1 MASSFGAR
9 NVYVFSF
16 AGNAYSGLTRNYL
29 EEGTLKSKQEKKVK
43 EEMGPFLEEGEEV
56 RAVLVARPRGWT
68 QSMAG
73 GKTLGVGQMLGGRQQ
88 QKAQEGAGEGGIRL
102 ASPGALVLTQRRL
115 LTVQT
120 GEALGM
126 GVGGS
131 VKEVL
136 SAVPI
141 TDVDS
146 IKVKR
151 LLLGYVVTLKVR
163 GSEFK
168 LEANAAAGAKPMAE
182 ALERAKA
189 EA

>member
-1 MASSFGAR
+1 
-9 NVYVFSF
+9 V
-16 AGNAYSGLTRNYL
+16 
-29 EEGTLKSKQEKKVK
+29 KSKQEKKVK
-43 EEMGPFLEEGEEV
+43 DQMGPFLEEGEEV
-56 RAVLVARPRGWT
+56 RAVLIARPRGWT
-68 QSMAG
+68 QASAG
-73 GKTLGVGQMLGGRQQ
+73 SETLGGHQQ
-88 QKAQEGAGEGGIRL
+88 EKAQAGAGEAGIQL
-102 ASPGALVLTQRRL
+102 ASPGGLVLTNKRL

-141 TDVDS
+141 SEVDS
-146 IKVKR
+146 FKVRR
-151 LLLGYVVTLKVR
+151 LLLGYVVTLTVR

-168 LEANAAAGAKPMAE
+168 LEANAAAGAKPMAQ

>member
-1 MASSFGAR
+1 M
-9 NVYVFSF
+9 
-16 AGNAYSGLTRNYL
+16 
-29 EEGTLKSKQEKKVK
+29 KSKQEHKVK

-56 RAVLVARPRGWT
+56 RAVLIARPRGWT

-73 GKTLGVGQMLGGRQQ
+73 GRTLGVGQAIGGRA
-88 QKAQEGAGEGGIRL
+88 QKQARTGAEEAGIKL
-102 ASPGALVLTQRRL
+102 ASPGAIVLTQKRL

-120 GEALGM
+120 GEALVM
-126 GVGGS
+126 GKGGS

-136 SAVPI
+136 SAIPVS
-141 TDVDS
+141 DVDS

-182 ALERAKA
+182 ALERAKI

>member
-1 MASSFGAR
+1 LEDLFTLATLGVRVAPG
-9 NVYVFSF
+9 YV
-16 AGNAYSGLTRNYL
+16 GG
-29 EEGTLKSKQEKKVK
+29 GHVKSKQEKKVM
-43 EEMGPFLEEGEEV
+43 EEMGLFLEEGEEV
-56 RAVLVARPRGWT
+56 RAVLIARPRGWT

-73 GKTLGVGQMLGGRQQ
+73 GRTLGVGQALGGRKQ
-88 QKAQEGAGEGGIRL
+88 QKARGGAEEAGIQL

-120 GEALGM
+120 GEALGL

-131 VKEVL
+131 VNEVL
-136 SAVPI
+136 SAVPVS
-141 TDVDS
+141 DVDS

-151 LLLGYVVTLKVR
+151 LLLGYVVTLTVR

-182 ALERAKA
+182 ALERAKT

>member
-1 MASSFGAR
+1 M
-9 NVYVFSF
+9 
-16 AGNAYSGLTRNYL
+16 
-29 EEGTLKSKQEKKVK
+29 KSKQEKKVS

-56 RAVLVARPRGWT
+56 RAVLIARPRGWT

-73 GKTLGVGQMLGGRQQ
+73 SGDLGGHQQ
-88 QKAQEGAGEGGIRL
+88 QKAEAGAAESGIRL
-102 ASPGALVLTQRRL
+102 ASPGGLVLTNKRL

-131 VKEVL
+131 VKEVP
-136 SAVPI
+136 VPI

-146 IKVKR
+146 IKVRR
-151 LLLGYVVTLKVR
+151 LLLGYVVTLTVR

-168 LEANAAAGAKPMAE
+168 LEANAAAGAKPMAK

>member
-1 MASSFGAR
+1 M
-9 NVYVFSF
+9 
-16 AGNAYSGLTRNYL
+16 
-29 EEGTLKSKQEKKVK
+29 SKQEKRVK
-43 EEMGPFLEEGEEV
+43 EQMGPFLEEGEEV
-56 RAVLVARPRGWT
+56 RAVLIARPRGWT
-68 QSMAG
+68 QATAG
-73 GKTLGVGQMLGGRQQ
+73 SAQLGGDQQ
-88 QKAQEGAGEGGIRL
+88 QKAETGAAEAGIRL
-102 ASPGALVLTQRRL
+102 ASPGGLVLTNKRL

-146 IKVKR
+146 IKVRR
-151 LLLGYVVTLKVR
+151 LLLGYVVTLTVR
-163 GSEFK
+163 GSELK
-168 LEANAAAGAKPMAE
+168 LEANASAGAKPMAKE
-182 ALERAKA
+182 LERAKA

>member
-1 MASSFGAR
+1 M
-9 NVYVFSF
+9 
-16 AGNAYSGLTRNYL
+16 
-29 EEGTLKSKQEKKVK
+29 KSKQEKKVA

-56 RAVLVARPRGWT
+56 RAVLIARPRGWT

-73 GKTLGVGQMLGGRQQ
+73 GHTLGVGQAIGGHKQQ
-88 QKAQEGAGEGGIRL
+88 QARSGAEEAGIQL
-102 ASPGALVLTQRRL
+102 ASPGGIVLTNKRL
-115 LTVQT
+115 LTVKT
-120 GEALGM
+120 GEAVGM

-141 TDVDS
+141 TAVDS
-146 IKVKR
+146 FKVKR
-151 LLLGYVVTLKVR
+151 LLLGYVVTLTVQ

-182 ALERAKA
+182 ALERAKI

>member
-1 MASSFGAR
+1 M
-9 NVYVFSF
+9 
-16 AGNAYSGLTRNYL
+16 
-29 EEGTLKSKQEKKVK
+29 KSKQEKKVT
-43 EEMGPFLEEGEEV
+43 EEMGPFLEEDEEV
-56 RAVLVARPRGWT
+56 RAVLIARPRGWT
-68 QSMAG
+68 QSAAG
-73 GKTLGVGQMLGGRQQ
+73 GVQTLGVASAIGRRK
-88 QKAQEGAGEGGIRL
+88 QKEAREGAEEAGIQL
-102 ASPGALVLTQRRL
+102 ASPGAIVLTQRRL
-115 LTVQT
+115 LTVKT

-126 GVGGS
+126 GKGGS

-141 TDVDS
+141 TEVDS
-146 IKVKR
+146 ITVKR

-182 ALERAKA
+182 ALDRAKA

>member
-1 MASSFGAR
+1 M
-9 NVYVFSF
+9 
-16 AGNAYSGLTRNYL
+16 
-29 EEGTLKSKQEKKVK
+29 KSKQEQKVK

-56 RAVLVARPRGWT
+56 RAVLIARPRGWT
-68 QSMAG
+68 QTTAG
-73 GKTLGVGQMLGGRQQ
+73 GRTLGVGKAIGRHAQ
-88 QKAQEGAGEGGIRL
+88 QKARGGAEEAGIQL
-102 ASPGALVLTQRRL
+102 ASPGAIVLTQRRL

-120 GEALGM
+120 GEAVGM

-136 SAVPI
+136 SAVAI
-141 TDVDS
+141 SDVDS

-151 LLLGYVVTLKVR
+151 LLLGYVVTLTVQ

-182 ALERAKA
+182 AFKQAKI

>member
-1 MASSFGAR
+1 M
-9 NVYVFSF
+9 
-16 AGNAYSGLTRNYL
+16 
-29 EEGTLKSKQEKKVK
+29 KSKQEKKVK
-43 EEMGPFLEEGEEV
+43 DEMGPFLEEGEEV
-56 RAVLVARPRGWT
+56 RAVLIARPRGWT
-68 QSMAG
+68 QSTAG
-73 GKTLGVGQMLGGRQQ
+73 SLELGGRQQ
-88 QKAQEGAGEGGIRL
+88 QKAHGGAEEAGIQL
-102 ASPGALVLTQRRL
+102 ASPGAIVLTQKRL

-126 GVGGS
+126 GKGGS

-151 LLLGYVVTLKVR
+151 LLLGYVVTLKVQ

-182 ALERAKA
+182 ALDRAKA

>member
-1 MASSFGAR
+1 M
-9 NVYVFSF
+9 
-16 AGNAYSGLTRNYL
+16 
-29 EEGTLKSKQEKKVK
+29 KSKQEQKVK
-43 EEMGPFLEEGEEV
+43 DEMGPFLEEGEEV
-56 RAVLVARPRGWT
+56 RAVLIARPRGWT
-68 QSMAG
+68 QSTAG
-73 GKTLGVGQMLGGRQQ
+73 SQELGGRQQ
-88 QKAQEGAGEGGIRL
+88 QKAHGGAEEAGIQL
-102 ASPGALVLTQRRL
+102 ASPGAIVLTQKRL

-126 GVGGS
+126 GKGGS

-151 LLLGYVVTLKVR
+151 LLLGYVVTLKVQ

-182 ALERAKA
+182 ALDRAKA

>member
-1 MASSFGAR
+1 M
-9 NVYVFSF
+9 
-16 AGNAYSGLTRNYL
+16 
-29 EEGTLKSKQEKKVK
+29 KSKQEKKVK
-43 EEMGPFLEEGEEV
+43 EEMGRFLEEGEDV
-56 RAVLVARPRGWT
+56 RAVLIARPRGWT
-68 QSMAG
+68 QTTAG
-73 GKTLGVGQMLGGRQQ
+73 GRTLGVGQAIGGHAQ
-88 QKAQEGAGEGGIRL
+88 QKARGGAQEAGIQLG
-102 ASPGALVLTQRRL
+102 SPGALVLTQKRL

-120 GEALGM
+120 GEALGL
-126 GVGGS
+126 GAGGS

-141 TDVDS
+141 SDVDS

-168 LEANAAAGAKPMAE
+168 LEANAAAGAKPLAE
-182 ALERAKA
+182 ALERAKI

>member
-1 MASSFGAR
+1 
-9 NVYVFSF
+9 V
-16 AGNAYSGLTRNYL
+16 
-29 EEGTLKSKQEKKVK
+29 KSRQEKKLK
-43 EEMGPFLEEGEEV
+43 EEIGPFLEEGEEV
-56 RAVLVARPRGWT
+56 RAVLIARPRGWT
-68 QSMAG
+68 QSSAG
-73 GKTLGVGQMLGGRQQ
+73 VEAIGGRQE
-88 QKAQEGAGEGGIRL
+88 QKAHAGAEEAGIRL
-102 ASPGALVLTQRRL
+102 ASPGGLVLTNKRL
-115 LTVQT
+115 LTVQI

-146 IKVKR
+146 IKVRR
-151 LLLGYVVTLKVR
+151 LLLGYVVTLTVR

-168 LEANAAAGAKPMAE
+168 LEANAAAGAKPMAK
-182 ALERAKA
+182 ALEQAKA

>member
-1 MASSFGAR
+1 
-9 NVYVFSF
+9 V
-16 AGNAYSGLTRNYL
+16 
-29 EEGTLKSKQEKKVK
+29 KSRQEKKLK
-43 EEMGPFLEEGEEV
+43 EEIGPFLEEGEEV
-56 RAVLVARPRGWT
+56 RAVLIARPRGWS
-68 QSMAG
+68 QSTG
-73 GKTLGVGQMLGGRQQ
+73 GLPALGDHQQ
-88 QKAQEGAGEGGIRL
+88 QKAEAGAAEAGVRL
-102 ASPGALVLTQRRL
+102 ASPGGLVLTNRRL

-131 VKEVL
+131 LKEVL

-146 IKVKR
+146 IKVRR
-151 LLLGYVVTLKVR
+151 LLLGYVVTLTVR

-168 LEANAAAGAKPMAE
+168 LEANAAAGAKPMAQ

>member
-1 MASSFGAR
+1 
-9 NVYVFSF
+9 
-16 AGNAYSGLTRNYL
+16 
-29 EEGTLKSKQEKKVK
+29 
-43 EEMGPFLEEGEEV
+43 
-56 RAVLVARPRGWT
+56 
-68 QSMAG
+68 
-73 GKTLGVGQMLGGRQQ
+73 
-88 QKAQEGAGEGGIRL
+88 
-102 ASPGALVLTQRRL
+102 VLTNKRL

-126 GVGGS
+126 GVGGA
-131 VKEVL
+131 VKDVL

-151 LLLGYVVTLKVR
+151 LLLGYVVTLTVR

-182 ALERAKA
+182 ALERAKG

>member
-1 MASSFGAR
+1 
-9 NVYVFSF
+9 V
-16 AGNAYSGLTRNYL
+16 
-29 EEGTLKSKQEKKVK
+29 KSRQEKKLK

-56 RAVLVARPRGWT
+56 RAVLIARPRGWT
-68 QSMAG
+68 QSSAG
-73 GKTLGVGQMLGGRQQ
+73 SETIGGHQQ
-88 QKAQEGAGEGGIRL
+88 QKAHAGAEEAGIRL
-102 ASPGALVLTQRRL
+102 ASPGGLVLTNKRL

-146 IKVKR
+146 IKVRR
-151 LLLGYVVTLKVR
+151 LLLGYIVTLTVR

-168 LEANAAAGAKPMAE
+168 LEANAAAGAKPMAQ

>member
-1 MASSFGAR
+1 M
-9 NVYVFSF
+9 
-16 AGNAYSGLTRNYL
+16 
-29 EEGTLKSKQEKKVK
+29 KSKQEKKVM
-43 EEMGPFLEEGEEV
+43 EEMGPFLDEGEEV
-56 RAVLVARPRGWT
+56 RAVLIARPRGWT

-73 GKTLGVGQMLGGRQQ
+73 GVQTLGVASAIGGRKQQ
-88 QKAQEGAGEGGIRL
+88 QARGGAEEAGLQL
-102 ASPGALVLTQRRL
+102 ASPGAIVLTQKRL
-115 LTVQT
+115 LTVKT
-120 GEALGM
+120 GEALGL

-182 ALERAKA
+182 ALDRAKA